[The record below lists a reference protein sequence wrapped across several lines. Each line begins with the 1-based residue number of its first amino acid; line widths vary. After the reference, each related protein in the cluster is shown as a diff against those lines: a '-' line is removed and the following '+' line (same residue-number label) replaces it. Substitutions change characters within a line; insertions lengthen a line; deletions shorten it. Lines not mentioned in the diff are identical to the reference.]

1 MASTN
6 PYPLPDG
13 VNRDLRQVLNYW
25 SNLKRGGNSV
35 PFWNDVNLSALPGLA
50 ERLIL
55 LDVFAHP
62 ERFRFNYVGKQLSE
76 SAGESPVAKF
86 ADSIK
91 LAGPFA
97 FLLSH
102 SSATVEACAPTFY
115 AHDPTEDPGEGFSA
129 SYYRCGGTA
138 TSACCLVSSLGA
150 DA

>member
-1 MASTN
+1 
-6 PYPLPDG
+6 

-35 PFWNDVNLSALPGLA
+35 PFWDDVNLSALPGFA

-76 SAGESPVAKF
+76 SAGESPIAKF
-86 ADSIK
+86 ADSIT

-97 FLLSH
+97 FLLSQ

-115 AHDPTEDPGEGFSA
+115 AHHPTQDPGEGFS
-129 SYYRCGGTA
+129 RILLPMWGDGHVGM
-138 TSACCLVSSLGA
+138 LLGVVA
-150 DA
+150 WR